1 MSGSRRSALADDEL
15 VDADPRFVQRIVR
28 TARSRLIETLWSFNA
43 PDERVQF
50 ARDAYA
56 TGLVVRCR
64 DGSERLGFAPATG
77 QRTLSA
83 RVLSVV
89 AADLLTRSLDFT
101 NGALCGDCGNVKL
114 GPEPCCFVAELRRV
128 AT

>member
-1 MSGSRRSALADDEL
+1 MIADDEL

-28 TARSRLIETLWSFNA
+28 TARSRLIETLWSFND

-50 ARDAYA
+50 ARNSYA
-56 TGLVVRCR
+56 TGLVVRCQ
-64 DGSERLGFAPATG
+64 DCSQRLGFAPAMG

-83 RVLSVV
+83 RVLSIV
-89 AADLLTRSLDFT
+89 AADLLTRSLDFS
-101 NGALCGDCGNVKL
+101 NGALCDDCGQVKL
-114 GPEPCCFVAELRRV
+114 APEPCCFVSELRRV